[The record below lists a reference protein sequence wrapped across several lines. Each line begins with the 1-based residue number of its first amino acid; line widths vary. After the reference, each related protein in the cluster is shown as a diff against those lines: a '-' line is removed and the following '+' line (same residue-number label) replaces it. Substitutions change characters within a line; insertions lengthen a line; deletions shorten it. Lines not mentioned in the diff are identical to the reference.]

1 MVEVVPEADLSE
13 KNTAVVEENVLRQKL
28 IETVQENDDLKNQ
41 ISELK
46 QELSSRDV
54 KILELQ
60 NQSQTSQKREQIGL
74 LFQSLEE
81 SQGVSQSDRTL
92 IFQQTQEISK
102 LKSKCEVLVAQLESN
117 QGTISDLK
125 IENTKA
131 IDSKQK
137 WIDKLDDE
145 IEKNAK
151 RVQELNQTIQILKD
165 TNFKQEFQLKNDKG
179 GQVDISHESDQMK
192 EAVMEM
198 QK

>member
-1 MVEVVPEADLSE
+1 MPETVVSE
-13 KNTAVVEENVLRQKL
+13 KNIVVEENVLRQKL
-28 IETVQENDDLKNQ
+28 IETVQENDDQKNQ
-41 ISELK
+41 ISKLK

-60 NQSQTSQKREQIGL
+60 NQSQTSQKREQISL

-125 IENTKA
+125 IETKKA

-151 RVQELNQTIQILKD
+151 KVQELNQTIQILKD

>member
-1 MVEVVPEADLSE
+1 MGEE
-13 KNTAVVEENVLRQKL
+13 NTVVEENVMRQKL
-28 IETVQENDDLKNQ
+28 IETIQENDDLKNQ

-46 QELSSRDV
+46 QELSTKDT

-102 LKSKCEVLVAQLESN
+102 LKSKCEVLAAQLESN
-117 QGTISDLK
+117 QETISDLK
-125 IENTKA
+125 IENKKA

-137 WIDKLDDE
+137 WIDKLD
-145 IEKNAK
+145 
-151 RVQELNQTIQILKD
+151 
-165 TNFKQEFQLKNDKG
+165 
-179 GQVDISHESDQMK
+179 
-192 EAVMEM
+192 
-198 QK
+198 